1 MHIPWLYNMINIIP
15 IPLTPHSFSKHL
27 WKCKVM
33 YHFTLP
39 LHILLALTHLPYF
52 SEIHR
57 KITGD
62 LQGPLY
68 VWRKNIQRLSV
79 TPNRTLSISRGYLKS
94 YFSWLGGIFIW
105 VLSNVLSNTQVPLI
119 FHHDRD
125 FWAVTINMVLFSW
138 TVFIIANT
146 HSYWQ
151 YRTV

>member
-105 VLSNVLSNTQVPLI
+105 VLPNVLSNTQVPLI

-125 FWAVTINMVLFSW
+125 FWAVTINMVLFCW

>member
-68 VWRKNIQRLSV
+68 VWRKNIQIVCNPQQNIVHKQGVFEELFFLIRRYFHLS
-79 TPNRTLSISRGYLKS
+79 TLKRPLK
-94 YFSWLGGIFIW
+94 YTGATYIPSWPWLLGCNNKHGFI
-105 VLSNVLSNTQVPLI
+105 LLNS
-119 FHHDRD
+119 FHHCQHS
-125 FWAVTINMVLFSW
+125 FLL
-138 TVFIIANT
+138 TV
-146 HSYWQ
+146 
-151 YRTV
+151 